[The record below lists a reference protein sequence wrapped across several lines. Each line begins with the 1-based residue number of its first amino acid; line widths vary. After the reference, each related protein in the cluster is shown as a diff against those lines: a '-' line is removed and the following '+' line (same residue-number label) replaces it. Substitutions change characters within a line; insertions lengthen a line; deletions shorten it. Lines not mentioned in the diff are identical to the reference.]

1 MSTQRLSTVRAGS
14 LTLPAPGAPFF
25 LLAGPCVIE
34 SRAHALECAGAI
46 AEIARR
52 LGIPFIYKSSYD
64 KANRSSGKSFRGVG
78 LDKGLEILTEVRA
91 AARVPVVTDVHTA
104 EEARAAGKAVDVLQ
118 VPAFL
123 CRQTDLLFAC
133 GETGKCVNVKKGQ
146 FLSPE
151 EMGGALDKVK
161 STGNGNV
168 LLTERGTFFGY
179 GRLVVDFAGFP
190 DLAAHGVPTVFDA
203 THAVQRPGA
212 LGDRSGGDR
221 TRVPFL
227 ARAAVAVGFLG
238 LFMEVHPDPDRAPS
252 DGPNMVPL
260 GSLEPLLAACLAI
273 AKARAG
279 E

>member
-1 MSTQRLSTVRAGS
+1 
-14 LTLPAPGAPFF
+14 
-25 LLAGPCVIE
+25 
-34 SRAHALECAGAI
+34 
-46 AEIARR
+46 
-52 LGIPFIYKSSYD
+52 
-64 KANRSSGKSFRGVG
+64 
-78 LDKGLEILTEVRA
+78 
-91 AARVPVVTDVHTA
+91 
-104 EEARAAGKAVDVLQ
+104 
-118 VPAFL
+118 
-123 CRQTDLLFAC
+123 
-133 GETGKCVNVKKGQ
+133 
-146 FLSPE
+146 
-151 EMGGALDKVK
+151 MGGALDKVK